1 MIKKIISGGQTGADQ
16 GGLEAAWELG
26 LLTGG
31 TAPYNFMTE
40 IGPEFDKLRHFGL
53 SPGPYDPR
61 TYPKRTELN
70 VKNSDGTLILGNIW
84 TPGSKLTRS
93 LCQRLNKPYLEIP
106 NIDTQL
112 ALVKMGDLFLK
123 VWIEANKI
131 EILNIAGNRESK
143 NPGIQEKVKEFLVLA
158 LGSKK

>member
-40 IGPEFDKLRHFGL
+40 IGPEFDKLKKFGL

-70 VKNSDGTLILGNIW
+70 VKNSDGTLIFGN
-84 TPGSKLTRS
+84 TNSPGSKLTIS
-93 LCQRLNKPYLEIP
+93 LCQKLNKPHLESL
-106 NIDTQL
+106 T
-112 ALVKMGDLFLK
+112 
-123 VWIEANKI
+123 
-131 EILNIAGNRESK
+131 
-143 NPGIQEKVKEFLVLA
+143 
-158 LGSKK
+158 